1 MTLQIPTVKIVNAS
15 MEGKT
20 PPITLLVSRFVETE
34 SFLPVNNAILFLRR
48 STATQIARLE
58 TGTHAMSPLEKLQSA
73 LVFAKTA

>member
-34 SFLPVNNAILFLRR
+34 LFLPANNATLKQ